1 MTGARPSIADVPRVL
16 AIVLAGGEGKR
27 LMPLTHDR
35 AKPAVPFAGHYR
47 LIDFALSNLA
57 NAGLLRIVVL
67 TQYKSHSLDLHVT
80 RTWRMSTLLG
90 NYVTPVPAQ
99 MRRGPQWFAGSADAV
114 FQNLNIV
121 SDERPDYICVFG
133 ADHIYR
139 MDVRQMLDQHL
150 ADDAG
155 LTVAGIRIPRAEAH
169 QFGVIGRGRDHRIS
183 SFVEKPTDPVG
194 LDDAPAEAFAS
205 MGNYIFT
212 TAALLDAL
220 HTDAASSTSRHD
232 MGGDLVPAMVAAG
245 EASVYDFS
253 ANQVPGATDRDRG
266 YWRDVGTLDSY
277 YDASMD
283 LVSVHPVFNLY
294 NTEWP
299 IFTNTPQLP
308 PAKFVFEDGERRGQA
323 LDSLVSAGVI
333 ISGGTVRNSVLSPG
347 VRVESGALVEDSV
360 LMDGVTVG
368 PGAVVRRAIV
378 DKNVVVAPG
387 ATLGVDLDAD
397 RTTYAISPRGVVVVG
412 KGDKVDVR

>member
-1 MTGARPSIADVPRVL
+1 MPKVL

-27 LMPLTHDR
+27 LLPLTYDR
-35 AKPAVPFAGHYR
+35 AKPAVPFAGQYR

-114 FQNLNIV
+114 FQNLNII

-150 ADDAG
+150 RTGVG
-155 LTVAGIRIPRAEAH
+155 LTVAGIRVPRAEAH
-169 QFGVIGRGRDHRIS
+169 QFGVIGADAGHRIT
-183 SFVEKPTDPVG
+183 SFVEKPPNPVG
-194 LDDAPAEAFAS
+194 LADAPDEAFAS

-212 TAALLDAL
+212 TSALLDAL
-220 HTDAASSTSRHD
+220 HADAADPDSRHD
-232 MGGDLVPAMVAAG
+232 MGGDVVPAMVGAGDAA
-245 EASVYDFS
+245 VYDFS
-253 ANQVPGATDRDRG
+253 ANVVPGATDRDRG

-294 NTEWP
+294 NSEWP
-299 IFTNTPQLP
+299 IFTLMPPLP
-308 PAKFVFEDGERRGQA
+308 PAKFVFEDGDRRGQA

-333 ISGGTVRNSVLSPG
+333 VSGGTVRSSVLSPG
-347 VRVESGALVEDSV
+347 VRIESGALVEHSV
-360 LMDGVTVG
+360 LMNGVVVG
-368 PGAVVRRAIV
+368 AGAVVRRAIV
-378 DKNVVVAPG
+378 DKNVEIAPG
-387 ATLGVDLDAD
+387 ATLGVDPDLDRASYTVSD
-397 RTTYAISPRGVVVVG
+397 NGIVVVG
-412 KGDKVDVR
+412 KGDKVVGP